1 MKMESRR
8 LQLVIKRIL
17 DVVFAVIV
25 VILASPLLIFL
36 ALVIY
41 FSMGKPILYRHRRP
55 GHHEKIFS
63 LYKFRTMT
71 DDRDDEGNLLPNEE
85 RLTKAGKI
93 IRRLSLDE
101 LPQLWNILRGD
112 LSLVGPRPLLIAY
125 LDIYTPEQRR
135 RHNVKPGITGWA
147 QVNGRN
153 EISYNERFA
162 MDVWYVDNWSLWLDI
177 KILLKTVPKV
187 FKREGLGW
195 DGQTTARLFDPSQ
208 HKHPDDVYKSV
219 ESNHEENKG
228 NYA

>member
-1 MKMESRR
+1 MEFRG
-8 LQLVIKRIL
+8 LQIIGKRIL
-17 DVVFAVIV
+17 DVSLTVIAF
-25 VILASPLLIFL
+25 ILASPLLIFL
-36 ALVIY
+36 ALIIY
-41 FSMGKPILYRHRRP
+41 FSMGRPVLYRHRRP
-55 GHHEKIFS
+55 GYHENIFT

-71 DDRDDEGNLLPNEE
+71 EDRDEEGNLLPNEQ
-85 RLTKAGKI
+85 RLTRAGNI

-112 LSLVGPRPLLIAY
+112 LSLVGPRPLLTAY

-187 FKREGLGW
+187 FKREGLGR
-195 DGQTTARLFDPSQ
+195 DGQTTSKLFDPSK
-208 HKHPDDVYKSV
+208 HKHPDDVYKSGD
-219 ESNHEENKG
+219 SNPEDNKG
-228 NYA
+228 S